1 MSAGPQSMRRSLG
14 ERMSEPEEWD
24 PFLSDAREPQI
35 ARYDELRRR
44 CPIAHSE
51 PLGWSLFRHDDVIQ
65 VLEDPETFSNAVSA
79 HRSVPNGMDPPEHT
93 AYRRIIE
100 PYFAPARMEPLE
112 PRCRTIAAELI
123 DRLPSGEIEVMSQ
136 LAEDFAL
143 QAQCAF
149 LGWSVD
155 LHAPL
160 RDWVRKNHAATRS

>member
-1 MSAGPQSMRRSLG
+1 
-14 ERMSEPEEWD
+14 
-24 PFLSDAREPQI
+24 
-35 ARYDELRRR
+35 
-44 CPIAHSE
+44 
-51 PLGWSLFRHDDVIQ
+51 
-65 VLEDPETFSNAVSA
+65 
-79 HRSVPNGMDPPEHT
+79 
-93 AYRRIIE
+93 IE

-160 RDWVRKNHAATRS
+160 RDWVRKNHAATRSRNRAARGVGGSSQGTRYGAHRCHEPIVEGVRARACTERRGDRQHPAQLDRGRACNDFRLHRHPHALPGAARRITSAASAKQETTTRRD